1 MKTKRKNIFKSLLAL
16 TLALIMVLGVAPISL
31 AVPAPPHSGSAAK
44 TRMCPLLVDDADIL
58 SNAEEVSL
66 LNKLENISSKSKF
79 DVAVVTV
86 KNIDDRTMQEYTD
99 DFYDYYG
106 YGQNERNDG
115 ILLLVSMREREY
127 HITTAGRCISIF
139 TDARLKDIMRA
150 IEPKLRNADY
160 IGAFNEF
167 AVYCDKIANG
177 SAVASTKAKAA
188 EQKTYGIYTYEV
200 SKYSTTITGCNRS
213 AKGAITIPSKI
224 DGKPVTSIGDW
235 AFKDCTGLTSIMI
248 PNSVTS
254 IGNGTFN
261 GCSSLTSITIP
272 DSVTSIGYY
281 AFWDCTGLTSITI
294 PNSVTRIGYVAFSGC
309 TGLTSINVASGNN
322 YYSGNNGVLFNKKK
336 TELIRYPAGKSQT
349 SYTIPDSVT
358 SIRGNAFAGC
368 TGLTSIAIPNSVT
381 SIGVWAFYG
390 CTGLTSITIPNS
402 VTSIGACAFCGCTGL
417 TRITIPSTVT
427 SIGSGAFAGCTGLK
441 DIYYTGS
448 KDEWKAISVEYDNDS
463 LLNATIHYN
472 CTGEHGSTNNEPN
485 SNSDTSRYFP
495 KGYKF
500 EEDSYNFSNYGDTIS
515 KKYFT
520 TFYGAEKGKLLYK
533 KYHKQGGLCF
543 GMAYTTAAIYNG
555 YPSCSKISTLDKG
568 LFKYK
573 YCENIRDILNNKV
586 QRLSD
591 PTMDKTL
598 ISSKLPIGENVI
610 GIEDYIK
617 YAFVYQFSKT
627 VSDTSVWCDNANVI
641 LDLAKQYTDE
651 NKIGLTIGITGKD
664 KGMEGHRV
672 LVVGYEGNDILV
684 DDPNKTSGWNRI
696 TVNPDGSWTFGNAD
710 NNSYY
715 IRYNVDYQRPFELLK
730 SGKTETA
737 DEEFLDNTA
746 AGETYVEDIDTLDK
760 ESKLLAVDSDSYDL
774 DEKKF
779 SAVYLESGDGQ
790 SVNAYWTDKTTASIK
805 NINGGNRA
813 VEFAGNGYI
822 ISAIVADSSDVDM
835 TLNKNKFKTQ
845 VNSKKGSECTIS
857 VDACREDDSNND
869 ISKKIEIVGI
879 ATDGEVTV
887 ERINKGIRVLGI
899 ENGTVNYYIDD
910 NMVSTEKTDGNG
922 DFFDIKYDAQGE
934 DDTLQIKKVKF
945 SKLRKFLKK
954 IFKAIAKPF
963 KALARYIKKLF
974 SK

>member
-16 TLALIMVLGVAPISL
+16 TLVLIMVLGVAPISL

-99 DFYDYYG
+99 DFYNYYG

-127 HITTAGRCISIF
+127 HITTTGRCISIF

-188 EQKTYGIYTYEV
+188 EQKTYGIYTYKV
-200 SKYSTTITGCNRS
+200 SKYSTTITGCNKS
-213 AKGAITIPSKI
+213 AKGAITMPSKI
-224 DGKPVTSIGDW
+224 DGMPVTSIGDW
-235 AFKDCTGLTSIMI
+235 AFRDCTGLTSIMI

-281 AFWDCTGLTSITI
+281 AFWDCSGLTSITI
-294 PNSVTRIGYVAFSGC
+294 PNSVTSIGYVAFSGC

-381 SIGVWAFYG
+381 SIGDWAFD
-390 CTGLTSITIPNS
+390 
-402 VTSIGACAFCGCTGL
+402 
-417 TRITIPSTVT
+417 
-427 SIGSGAFAGCTGLK
+427 GCTGLK
-441 DIYYTGS
+441 DVYYTGS

-485 SNSDTSRYFP
+485 SNSDTSRHFP

-591 PTMDKTL
+591 PTMRKTV

-651 NKIGLTIGITGKD
+651 NKIGLTIGITEKD
-664 KGMEGHRV
+664 KGMGGHRV

-869 ISKKIEIVGI
+869 ISKKIEIVGT

>member
-16 TLALIMVLGVAPISL
+16 TLALIMVLGVAPISEL
-31 AVPAPPHSGSAAK
+31 AGVDWASLFAPKAEADGKTYKVGDIIEFGSYPQSK
-44 TRMCPLLVDDADIL
+44 VTDSSLVSA
-58 SNAEEVSL
+58 
-66 LNKLENISSKSKF
+66 LNKASKKWVS
-79 DVAVVTV
+79 
-86 KNIDDRTMQEYTD
+86 
-99 DFYDYYG
+99 YG
-106 YGQNERNDG
+106 
-115 ILLLVSMREREY
+115 
-127 HITTAGRCISIF
+127 
-139 TDARLKDIMRA
+139 
-150 IEPKLRNADY
+150 
-160 IGAFNEF
+160 
-167 AVYCDKIANG
+167 
-177 SAVASTKAKAA
+177 
-188 EQKTYGIYTYEV
+188 
-200 SKYSTTITGCNRS
+200 
-213 AKGAITIPSKI
+213 
-224 DGKPVTSIGDW
+224 
-235 AFKDCTGLTSIMI
+235 
-248 PNSVTS
+248 
-254 IGNGTFN
+254 
-261 GCSSLTSITIP
+261 
-272 DSVTSIGYY
+272 
-281 AFWDCTGLTSITI
+281 
-294 PNSVTRIGYVAFSGC
+294 
-309 TGLTSINVASGNN
+309 
-322 YYSGNNGVLFNKKK
+322 YYSGNGSYDIMVQGDWMEYADFTYNGTKYRAVTFSQYRPYRTSAVFSSGNSYQDNNGYTTNNTYYFKYESLKWRVLDHSTGLALCESIIDSQAYSDTAYSYERDPYGYTAYWNDAAHTHYANDYATSSIRAWLNDDFYNTAFSSSQKASILTSELDNKA
-336 TELIRYPAGKSQT
+336 YST
-349 SYTIPDSVT
+349 SYSEYDSETTYDKVFLLSWSEMQNTAYGFTANTRSSSTRQAKGTDYAKCQGLWVGSSNEYSIQRLRSAGEGSDYACVVVSDGNLDYDWDVCHTYYGVRPAIKISNLGSITNNTATSAPDSSDPVT
-358 SIRGNAFAGC
+358 S
-368 TGLTSIAIPNSVT
+368 
-381 SIGVWAFYG
+381 
-390 CTGLTSITIPNS
+390 
-402 VTSIGACAFCGCTGL
+402 
-417 TRITIPSTVT
+417 
-427 SIGSGAFAGCTGLK
+427 
-441 DIYYTGS
+441 
-448 KDEWKAISVEYDNDS
+448 
-463 LLNATIHYN
+463 
-472 CTGEHGSTNNEPN
+472 N
-485 SNSDTSRYFP
+485 SNSKSDTSRHFP

-591 PTMDKTL
+591 PTMRKIV

-651 NKIGLTIGITGKD
+651 NKIGLTIGITEKD
-664 KGMEGHRV
+664 KGMGGHRV

-737 DEEFLDNTA
+737 DKEFLDNTA

-779 SAVYLESGDGQ
+779 SAVYLESGGGQ

-805 NINGGNRA
+805 NINGGNRT

-869 ISKKIEIVGI
+869 ISKKIEIVGT

>member
-188 EQKTYGIYTYEV
+188 EQKTYGIYTYKV
-200 SKYSTTITGCNRS
+200 SKYSTTITGCNKS
-213 AKGAITIPSKI
+213 AKGAITMPSKI
-224 DGKPVTSIGDW
+224 DGMPVTSIGDW
-235 AFKDCTGLTSIMI
+235 AFRDCTGLTSIMI

-281 AFWDCTGLTSITI
+281 AFWDCSGLTSITI
-294 PNSVTRIGYVAFSGC
+294 PNSVTSIGYVAFSGC

-336 TELIRYPAGKSQT
+336 TELIRYPEGKSQT

-358 SIRGNAFAGC
+358 SIRSNAFAGC

-381 SIGVWAFYG
+381 SIGDWAFD
-390 CTGLTSITIPNS
+390 
-402 VTSIGACAFCGCTGL
+402 
-417 TRITIPSTVT
+417 
-427 SIGSGAFAGCTGLK
+427 GCTGLK
-441 DIYYTGS
+441 DVYYTGS

-485 SNSDTSRYFP
+485 SNSDTSRHFP

-591 PTMDKTL
+591 PTMRKTV

-651 NKIGLTIGITGKD
+651 NKIGLTIGITEKD
-664 KGMEGHRV
+664 KGMGGHRV

-737 DEEFLDNTA
+737 DKKFLDNTA

-869 ISKKIEIVGI
+869 ISKKIEIVGT

>member
-16 TLALIMVLGVAPISL
+16 TLALIMVLGVAPISEL
-31 AVPAPPHSGSAAK
+31 AGVDWATLFAPKAEAEGKTYKVGDIIEFGSYPQSKVSDSSLVSALNKVLKNWVSYGYYSGDGSSGSMKPGDWMKYADFVYNGKKYRAV
-44 TRMCPLLVDDADIL
+44 TFSQYRPLATIMTSSAENTFQDDNGYSVNTTYYFEYEPLIWRIL
-58 SNAEEVSL
+58 DPATGL
-66 LNKLENISSKSKF
+66 ILCENIIDSQAYSNTEYGDGSDPYNSSW
-79 DVAVVTV
+79 VAAWNDSMHTYYANDYATSSII
-86 KNIDDRTMQEYTD
+86 KWLNS
-99 DFYDYYG
+99 DFYNTAFT
-106 YGQNERNDG
+106 QAQKSN
-115 ILLLVSMREREY
+115 IL
-127 HITTAGRCISIF
+127 TAELDNKAYS
-139 TDARLKDIMRA
+139 DS
-150 IEPKLRNADY
+150 Y
-160 IGAFNEF
+160 SAFNSKTTYDKVFLLSWNEVQNTAYEF
-167 AVYCDKIANG
+167 RSGVSS
-177 SAVASTKAKAA
+177 SAYR
-188 EQKTYGIYTYEV
+188 E
-200 SKYSTTITGCNRS
+200 
-213 AKGAITIPSKI
+213 AKGTDYAKCQ
-224 DGKPVTSIGDW
+224 GLWVKTS
-235 AFKDCTGLTSIMI
+235 
-248 PNSVTS
+248 
-254 IGNGTFN
+254 N
-261 GCSSLTSITIP
+261 GCSPWRLRSAGNYSDYACDVGYDGDLNNDFSINGTNHGVRPALKISNLSSLDNTN
-272 DSVTSIGYY
+272 
-281 AFWDCTGLTSITI
+281 TGTNPTT
-294 PNSVTRIGYVAFSGC
+294 PNSSA
-309 TGLTSINVASGNN
+309 
-322 YYSGNNGVLFNKKK
+322 
-336 TELIRYPAGKSQT
+336 
-349 SYTIPDSVT
+349 
-358 SIRGNAFAGC
+358 
-368 TGLTSIAIPNSVT
+368 
-381 SIGVWAFYG
+381 
-390 CTGLTSITIPNS
+390 
-402 VTSIGACAFCGCTGL
+402 
-417 TRITIPSTVT
+417 
-427 SIGSGAFAGCTGLK
+427 
-441 DIYYTGS
+441 
-448 KDEWKAISVEYDNDS
+448 
-463 LLNATIHYN
+463 
-472 CTGEHGSTNNEPN
+472 
-485 SNSDTSRYFP
+485 DTSKHFP
-495 KGYKF
+495 KGYDFNK
-500 EEDSYNFSNYGDTIS
+500 DSYDFGNYSDTIS

-520 TFYGAEKGKLLYK
+520 TLYGSDKGKLLYK

-591 PTMDKTL
+591 PTMRKTV

-627 VSDTSVWCDNANVI
+627 VSDTSVWCGNANVI

-651 NKIGLTIGITGKD
+651 NKIGLTIGIIGKD
-664 KGMEGHRV
+664 KGMGGHRV

-715 IRYNVDYQRPFELLK
+715 IRYNVDCQRPFELLK

-869 ISKKIEIVGI
+869 ISKKIEIVGT

>member
-188 EQKTYGIYTYEV
+188 EQKTYGIYTYKV
-200 SKYSTTITGCNRS
+200 SKYSTTITGCNKS
-213 AKGAITIPSKI
+213 AKGAITMPSKI
-224 DGKPVTSIGDW
+224 DGMPVTSIGDW
-235 AFKDCTGLTSIMI
+235 AFRDCTGLTSIMI

-281 AFWDCTGLTSITI
+281 AFWDCSGLTSITI
-294 PNSVTRIGYVAFSGC
+294 PN
-309 TGLTSINVASGNN
+309 
-322 YYSGNNGVLFNKKK
+322 
-336 TELIRYPAGKSQT
+336 
-349 SYTIPDSVT
+349 SVT

-381 SIGVWAFYG
+381 SIGDWAFD
-390 CTGLTSITIPNS
+390 
-402 VTSIGACAFCGCTGL
+402 
-417 TRITIPSTVT
+417 
-427 SIGSGAFAGCTGLK
+427 GCTGLK
-441 DIYYTGS
+441 DVYYTGS

-485 SNSDTSRYFP
+485 SNSDTSRHFP

-664 KGMEGHRV
+664 KGMGGHRV

-737 DEEFLDNTA
+737 DKEFLDNTA

-869 ISKKIEIVGI
+869 ISKKIEIVGT

>member
-1 MKTKRKNIFKSLLAL
+1 
-16 TLALIMVLGVAPISL
+16 
-31 AVPAPPHSGSAAK
+31 
-44 TRMCPLLVDDADIL
+44 
-58 SNAEEVSL
+58 
-66 LNKLENISSKSKF
+66 
-79 DVAVVTV
+79 
-86 KNIDDRTMQEYTD
+86 
-99 DFYDYYG
+99 
-106 YGQNERNDG
+106 
-115 ILLLVSMREREY
+115 
-127 HITTAGRCISIF
+127 
-139 TDARLKDIMRA
+139 
-150 IEPKLRNADY
+150 
-160 IGAFNEF
+160 
-167 AVYCDKIANG
+167 
-177 SAVASTKAKAA
+177 
-188 EQKTYGIYTYEV
+188 
-200 SKYSTTITGCNRS
+200 
-213 AKGAITIPSKI
+213 
-224 DGKPVTSIGDW
+224 
-235 AFKDCTGLTSIMI
+235 
-248 PNSVTS
+248 
-254 IGNGTFN
+254 
-261 GCSSLTSITIP
+261 
-272 DSVTSIGYY
+272 
-281 AFWDCTGLTSITI
+281 
-294 PNSVTRIGYVAFSGC
+294 
-309 TGLTSINVASGNN
+309 
-322 YYSGNNGVLFNKKK
+322 
-336 TELIRYPAGKSQT
+336 
-349 SYTIPDSVT
+349 
-358 SIRGNAFAGC
+358 
-368 TGLTSIAIPNSVT
+368 
-381 SIGVWAFYG
+381 
-390 CTGLTSITIPNS
+390 
-402 VTSIGACAFCGCTGL
+402 
-417 TRITIPSTVT
+417 
-427 SIGSGAFAGCTGLK
+427 
-441 DIYYTGS
+441 
-448 KDEWKAISVEYDNDS
+448 
-463 LLNATIHYN
+463 
-472 CTGEHGSTNNEPN
+472 
-485 SNSDTSRYFP
+485 
-495 KGYKF
+495 
-500 EEDSYNFSNYGDTIS
+500 
-515 KKYFT
+515 
-520 TFYGAEKGKLLYK
+520 
-533 KYHKQGGLCF
+533 
-543 GMAYTTAAIYNG
+543 MAYTTAAIYNG

-664 KGMEGHRV
+664 KGMGGHRV

-737 DEEFLDNTA
+737 DKKFLDNTA

-790 SVNAYWTDKTTASIK
+790 SVNAYWTDKATASIK

-869 ISKKIEIVGI
+869 ISKKIEIVGT

>member
-1 MKTKRKNIFKSLLAL
+1 MLDPKTGFVICKNIIDSQAYSNI
-16 TLALIMVLGVAPISL
+16 TYNYENENWN
-31 AVPAPPHSGSAAK
+31 
-44 TRMCPLLVDDADIL
+44 DAEHTHYANDYATSSIRKW
-58 SNAEEVSL
+58 
-66 LNKLENISSKSKF
+66 LN
-79 DVAVVTV
+79 
-86 KNIDDRTMQEYTD
+86 D
-99 DFYDYYG
+99 DFYNTAFSASQKANILTTELDNRAYSTSYSKYDSETTYDKVFLLSWSEMQNTAYG
-106 YGQNERNDG
+106 FPANIGT
-115 ILLLVSMREREY
+115 S
-127 HITTAGRCISIF
+127 S
-139 TDARLKDIMRA
+139 ARQ
-150 IEPKLRNADY
+150 
-160 IGAFNEF
+160 
-167 AVYCDKIANG
+167 ANG
-177 SAVASTKAKAA
+177 TDYAKCQGLWVSSSNECST
-188 EQKTYGIYTYEV
+188 QRL
-200 SKYSTTITGCNRS
+200 RS
-213 AKGAITIPSKI
+213 AGNYSDYTCYVNSYGLPNYYWGVDLTNYGVRPAIKI
-224 DGKPVTSIGDW
+224 SNLG
-235 AFKDCTGLTSIMI
+235 
-248 PNSVTS
+248 
-254 IGNGTFN
+254 
-261 GCSSLTSITIP
+261 SITNNTATYAP
-272 DSVTSIGYY
+272 DSSEPATAS
-281 AFWDCTGLTSITI
+281 S
-294 PNSVTRIGYVAFSGC
+294 NS
-309 TGLTSINVASGNN
+309 
-322 YYSGNNGVLFNKKK
+322 K
-336 TELIRYPAGKSQT
+336 
-349 SYTIPDSVT
+349 
-358 SIRGNAFAGC
+358 
-368 TGLTSIAIPNSVT
+368 
-381 SIGVWAFYG
+381 
-390 CTGLTSITIPNS
+390 
-402 VTSIGACAFCGCTGL
+402 
-417 TRITIPSTVT
+417 
-427 SIGSGAFAGCTGLK
+427 
-441 DIYYTGS
+441 
-448 KDEWKAISVEYDNDS
+448 
-463 LLNATIHYN
+463 
-472 CTGEHGSTNNEPN
+472 
-485 SNSDTSRYFP
+485 SDTSRHFP
-495 KGYKF
+495 RGYKF

-520 TFYGAEKGKLLYK
+520 TLYGAEKGKLLYK

-573 YCENIRDILNNKV
+573 YCENIRDILNEKV
-586 QRLSD
+586 RRVVD
-591 PTMDKTL
+591 PTMRKTV

-651 NKIGLTIGITGKD
+651 NKIGLTIGITEKD
-664 KGMEGHRV
+664 KGMGGHRV

-869 ISKKIEIVGI
+869 ISKKIEIVGT

>member
-16 TLALIMVLGVAPISL
+16 TLVLIMVLGVAPLSELAGVDWASL
-31 AVPAPPHSGSAAK
+31 FAPKAEADGKTYKVGDIIEFGSYPQSK
-44 TRMCPLLVDDADIL
+44 VTDSSLVSA
-58 SNAEEVSL
+58 
-66 LNKLENISSKSKF
+66 LNKASKKWVS
-79 DVAVVTV
+79 
-86 KNIDDRTMQEYTD
+86 
-99 DFYDYYG
+99 YG
-106 YGQNERNDG
+106 
-115 ILLLVSMREREY
+115 
-127 HITTAGRCISIF
+127 
-139 TDARLKDIMRA
+139 
-150 IEPKLRNADY
+150 
-160 IGAFNEF
+160 
-167 AVYCDKIANG
+167 
-177 SAVASTKAKAA
+177 
-188 EQKTYGIYTYEV
+188 
-200 SKYSTTITGCNRS
+200 
-213 AKGAITIPSKI
+213 
-224 DGKPVTSIGDW
+224 
-235 AFKDCTGLTSIMI
+235 
-248 PNSVTS
+248 
-254 IGNGTFN
+254 
-261 GCSSLTSITIP
+261 
-272 DSVTSIGYY
+272 
-281 AFWDCTGLTSITI
+281 
-294 PNSVTRIGYVAFSGC
+294 
-309 TGLTSINVASGNN
+309 
-322 YYSGNNGVLFNKKK
+322 YYSGNGSYDIMVQGDWMEYADFTYNGTKYRAVTFSQYRPYRTSAVFSSGNSYQDNNGYTTNNTYYFKYESLKWRVLDHSTGLALCESIIDSQAYSDTAYSYERDPYGYTAYWNDAAHTHYANDYATSSIRAWLNDDFYNTAFSSSQKAIILTSELDNKA
-336 TELIRYPAGKSQT
+336 YST
-349 SYTIPDSVT
+349 SYSEYDSETTYDKVFLLSWSEMQNTAYGFTANTRSSSTRQAKGTDYAKCQGLWVGSSNEYSIQRLRSAGEGSDYACVVVSDGNLDYDWDVRHTYYGVRPAIKISNLGSITNNTATSAPDSSDPVT
-358 SIRGNAFAGC
+358 S
-368 TGLTSIAIPNSVT
+368 
-381 SIGVWAFYG
+381 
-390 CTGLTSITIPNS
+390 
-402 VTSIGACAFCGCTGL
+402 
-417 TRITIPSTVT
+417 
-427 SIGSGAFAGCTGLK
+427 
-441 DIYYTGS
+441 
-448 KDEWKAISVEYDNDS
+448 
-463 LLNATIHYN
+463 
-472 CTGEHGSTNNEPN
+472 N
-485 SNSDTSRYFP
+485 SNSKSDTSRHFP

-500 EEDSYNFSNYGDTIS
+500 EEDSYDFSNYGDTIS

-520 TFYGAEKGKLLYK
+520 TLYGAEKGKLLYK

-555 YPSCSKISTLDKG
+555 YPSCSQISTLDKG

-591 PTMDKTL
+591 PTMRKTV

-664 KGMEGHRV
+664 KGMGGHRV

-684 DDPNKTSGWNRI
+684 DDPNKTSDCNRI
-696 TVNPDGSWTFGNAD
+696 TVNPDGSWNFGNAD
-710 NNSYY
+710 NNSYN

-737 DEEFLDNTA
+737 DKEFLDNTA

-779 SAVYLESGDGQ
+779 SAVYLESGGGQ

-805 NINGGNRA
+805 NINGGNRT

-869 ISKKIEIVGI
+869 ISKKIEIVGT

>member
-16 TLALIMVLGVAPISL
+16 TLALIMVLGVAPISEL
-31 AVPAPPHSGSAAK
+31 AGVDWASLFAPKAEADGKTYKVGDIIEFGSYPQSK
-44 TRMCPLLVDDADIL
+44 VTDSSLVSA
-58 SNAEEVSL
+58 
-66 LNKLENISSKSKF
+66 LNKASKKWVS
-79 DVAVVTV
+79 
-86 KNIDDRTMQEYTD
+86 
-99 DFYDYYG
+99 YG
-106 YGQNERNDG
+106 
-115 ILLLVSMREREY
+115 
-127 HITTAGRCISIF
+127 
-139 TDARLKDIMRA
+139 
-150 IEPKLRNADY
+150 
-160 IGAFNEF
+160 
-167 AVYCDKIANG
+167 
-177 SAVASTKAKAA
+177 
-188 EQKTYGIYTYEV
+188 
-200 SKYSTTITGCNRS
+200 
-213 AKGAITIPSKI
+213 
-224 DGKPVTSIGDW
+224 
-235 AFKDCTGLTSIMI
+235 
-248 PNSVTS
+248 
-254 IGNGTFN
+254 
-261 GCSSLTSITIP
+261 
-272 DSVTSIGYY
+272 
-281 AFWDCTGLTSITI
+281 
-294 PNSVTRIGYVAFSGC
+294 
-309 TGLTSINVASGNN
+309 
-322 YYSGNNGVLFNKKK
+322 YYSGNGSYDIMVQGDWMEYADFTYNGTKYRAVTFSQYRPYRTSAVFSSGNSYQDNNGYTTNNTYYFKYESLKWRVLDHSTGLALCESIIDSQAYSDTAYSYERDPYGYTAYWNDAAHTHYANDYATSSIRAWLNDDFYNTAFSSSQKASILTSELDNKA
-336 TELIRYPAGKSQT
+336 YST
-349 SYTIPDSVT
+349 SYSEYDSETTYDKVFLLSWSEMQNTAYGFTANTRSSSTRQAKGTDYAKCQGLWVGSSNEYSIQRLRSAGEGSDYACVVVSDGNLDYDWDVRHTYYGVRPAIKISNLGSITNNTATSAPDSSDPVT
-358 SIRGNAFAGC
+358 S
-368 TGLTSIAIPNSVT
+368 
-381 SIGVWAFYG
+381 
-390 CTGLTSITIPNS
+390 
-402 VTSIGACAFCGCTGL
+402 
-417 TRITIPSTVT
+417 
-427 SIGSGAFAGCTGLK
+427 
-441 DIYYTGS
+441 
-448 KDEWKAISVEYDNDS
+448 
-463 LLNATIHYN
+463 
-472 CTGEHGSTNNEPN
+472 N
-485 SNSDTSRYFP
+485 SNSKSDTSRHFP

-500 EEDSYNFSNYGDTIS
+500 EEDSYDFSNYGDTIS

-520 TFYGAEKGKLLYK
+520 TLYGAEKGKLLYK

-555 YPSCSKISTLDKG
+555 YPSCSQISTLDKG

-664 KGMEGHRV
+664 KGMGGHRV

-869 ISKKIEIVGI
+869 ISKKIEIVGT

>member
-188 EQKTYGIYTYEV
+188 EQKTYGIYTYKV
-200 SKYSTTITGCNRS
+200 SKYSTTITGCNKS
-213 AKGAITIPSKI
+213 AKGAITMPSKI
-224 DGKPVTSIGDW
+224 DGMPVTSIGDW
-235 AFKDCTGLTSIMI
+235 AFRDCTGLTSIMI

-281 AFWDCTGLTSITI
+281 AFWDCSGLTSITI
-294 PNSVTRIGYVAFSGC
+294 PNSVTSIGYVAFSGC

-381 SIGVWAFYG
+381 SIGDWAFD
-390 CTGLTSITIPNS
+390 
-402 VTSIGACAFCGCTGL
+402 
-417 TRITIPSTVT
+417 
-427 SIGSGAFAGCTGLK
+427 GCTGLK
-441 DIYYTGS
+441 DVYYTGS

-485 SNSDTSRYFP
+485 SNSDTSRHFP

-664 KGMEGHRV
+664 KGMGGHRV

-737 DEEFLDNTA
+737 DKEFLDNTA

-869 ISKKIEIVGI
+869 ISKKIEIVGT

>member
-16 TLALIMVLGVAPISL
+16 TLVLIMVLGIAPISEL
-31 AVPAPPHSGSAAK
+31 AGVDWATLFAPKAEAEGKTYKVGDIIEFGSYPQSKVSDSSLVSALNKVLKNWVSYGYYSGDGSSGSMKPGDWMKYADFVYNGKKYRAV
-44 TRMCPLLVDDADIL
+44 TFSQYRPLATIMTSSAENTFQDDNGYSINTTYYFEYEPLIWRIL
-58 SNAEEVSL
+58 DPATGL
-66 LNKLENISSKSKF
+66 ILCENIIDSQAYSNTEYGDGSDPYNSSWAAAWNDSMHTYYANDYATSSIIKWLNS
-79 DVAVVTV
+79 
-86 KNIDDRTMQEYTD
+86 
-99 DFYDYYG
+99 DFYNTAFT
-106 YGQNERNDG
+106 QAQKSN
-115 ILLLVSMREREY
+115 IL
-127 HITTAGRCISIF
+127 TAELDNKAYS
-139 TDARLKDIMRA
+139 DS
-150 IEPKLRNADY
+150 Y
-160 IGAFNEF
+160 SAFNSKTT
-167 AVYCDKIANG
+167 YDKVFLLSWNEVQNTAYG
-177 SAVASTKAKAA
+177 FRSGVSSSAYR
-188 EQKTYGIYTYEV
+188 E
-200 SKYSTTITGCNRS
+200 
-213 AKGAITIPSKI
+213 AKGTDYAKCQ
-224 DGKPVTSIGDW
+224 GLWVKTS
-235 AFKDCTGLTSIMI
+235 
-248 PNSVTS
+248 
-254 IGNGTFN
+254 N
-261 GCSSLTSITIP
+261 GCSPWRLRSAGNYSDYACDVGYDGDLNNDFSINGTNPGVRPALKISNLSSLDNTN
-272 DSVTSIGYY
+272 
-281 AFWDCTGLTSITI
+281 TGTNPTT
-294 PNSVTRIGYVAFSGC
+294 PNSSA
-309 TGLTSINVASGNN
+309 
-322 YYSGNNGVLFNKKK
+322 
-336 TELIRYPAGKSQT
+336 
-349 SYTIPDSVT
+349 
-358 SIRGNAFAGC
+358 
-368 TGLTSIAIPNSVT
+368 
-381 SIGVWAFYG
+381 
-390 CTGLTSITIPNS
+390 
-402 VTSIGACAFCGCTGL
+402 
-417 TRITIPSTVT
+417 
-427 SIGSGAFAGCTGLK
+427 
-441 DIYYTGS
+441 
-448 KDEWKAISVEYDNDS
+448 
-463 LLNATIHYN
+463 
-472 CTGEHGSTNNEPN
+472 
-485 SNSDTSRYFP
+485 DTSKHFP
-495 KGYKF
+495 KGYDFNK
-500 EEDSYNFSNYGDTIS
+500 DSYDFGNYSDTIS

-520 TFYGAEKGKLLYK
+520 TLYGSDKGKLLYK
-533 KYHKQGGLCF
+533 KYNKAGGLCF

-664 KGMEGHRV
+664 KGMGGHRV

-737 DEEFLDNTA
+737 DKEFLDNTA

-805 NINGGNRA
+805 NINGGNRT

-869 ISKKIEIVGI
+869 ISKKIEIVGT

>member
-188 EQKTYGIYTYEV
+188 EQKTYGIYTYKV
-200 SKYSTTITGCNRS
+200 SKYSTTITGCNKS
-213 AKGAITIPSKI
+213 AKGAITMPSKI
-224 DGKPVTSIGDW
+224 DGMPVTSIGDW
-235 AFKDCTGLTSIMI
+235 AFRDCTGLTSIMI

-281 AFWDCTGLTSITI
+281 AFWDCSGLTSITI
-294 PNSVTRIGYVAFSGC
+294 PNSVTSIGYVAFSGC

-336 TELIRYPAGKSQT
+336 TELIRYPEGKSQT

-381 SIGVWAFYG
+381 SIGDWAFD
-390 CTGLTSITIPNS
+390 
-402 VTSIGACAFCGCTGL
+402 
-417 TRITIPSTVT
+417 
-427 SIGSGAFAGCTGLK
+427 GCTGLK
-441 DIYYTGS
+441 DVYYTGS

-485 SNSDTSRYFP
+485 SNSDTSRHFP

-664 KGMEGHRV
+664 KGMGGHRV

-845 VNSKKGSECTIS
+845 VNSKKRSECTIS

-869 ISKKIEIVGI
+869 ISKKIEIVGT

-963 KALARYIKKLF
+963 KALARYIEKLF

>member
-1 MKTKRKNIFKSLLAL
+1 
-16 TLALIMVLGVAPISL
+16 
-31 AVPAPPHSGSAAK
+31 
-44 TRMCPLLVDDADIL
+44 
-58 SNAEEVSL
+58 
-66 LNKLENISSKSKF
+66 
-79 DVAVVTV
+79 
-86 KNIDDRTMQEYTD
+86 
-99 DFYDYYG
+99 
-106 YGQNERNDG
+106 
-115 ILLLVSMREREY
+115 
-127 HITTAGRCISIF
+127 
-139 TDARLKDIMRA
+139 
-150 IEPKLRNADY
+150 
-160 IGAFNEF
+160 
-167 AVYCDKIANG
+167 
-177 SAVASTKAKAA
+177 
-188 EQKTYGIYTYEV
+188 
-200 SKYSTTITGCNRS
+200 
-213 AKGAITIPSKI
+213 
-224 DGKPVTSIGDW
+224 
-235 AFKDCTGLTSIMI
+235 
-248 PNSVTS
+248 
-254 IGNGTFN
+254 
-261 GCSSLTSITIP
+261 
-272 DSVTSIGYY
+272 
-281 AFWDCTGLTSITI
+281 
-294 PNSVTRIGYVAFSGC
+294 
-309 TGLTSINVASGNN
+309 
-322 YYSGNNGVLFNKKK
+322 
-336 TELIRYPAGKSQT
+336 
-349 SYTIPDSVT
+349 
-358 SIRGNAFAGC
+358 
-368 TGLTSIAIPNSVT
+368 
-381 SIGVWAFYG
+381 
-390 CTGLTSITIPNS
+390 
-402 VTSIGACAFCGCTGL
+402 
-417 TRITIPSTVT
+417 
-427 SIGSGAFAGCTGLK
+427 
-441 DIYYTGS
+441 
-448 KDEWKAISVEYDNDS
+448 
-463 LLNATIHYN
+463 
-472 CTGEHGSTNNEPN
+472 
-485 SNSDTSRYFP
+485 
-495 KGYKF
+495 
-500 EEDSYNFSNYGDTIS
+500 
-515 KKYFT
+515 
-520 TFYGAEKGKLLYK
+520 
-533 KYHKQGGLCF
+533 
-543 GMAYTTAAIYNG
+543 MAYTTAAIYNG

-591 PTMDKTL
+591 PTMRKTV

-664 KGMEGHRV
+664 KGMGGHRV

-696 TVNPDGSWTFGNAD
+696 TVNPDGSWIFGNAD

-869 ISKKIEIVGI
+869 ISKKIEIVGT

>member
-16 TLALIMVLGVAPISL
+16 TLALIMVLGSAPLSALAGVDFASLFAPKAEATGKEYKVGDIISFGSYPQSRVTDSSTVSAL
-31 AVPAPPHSGSAAK
+31 DKISKNWVSYGYYSGDGTGGSMK
-44 TRMCPLLVDDADIL
+44 QGDWMKYADITYNGAKYRAVTF
-58 SNAEEVSL
+58 SQYRPWYTSYKSSSDCTYQDDNGYTPNNIYYFKYEP
-66 LNKLENISSKSKF
+66 LEWRVLDPKTGFVIC
-79 DVAVVTV
+79 
-86 KNIDDRTMQEYTD
+86 KNIIDSQAYSNITYNYENENWNDAEHTHYANDYATSSIRKWLND
-99 DFYDYYG
+99 DFYNTAFSAS
-106 YGQNERNDG
+106 QKAN
-115 ILLLVSMREREY
+115 IL
-127 HITTAGRCISIF
+127 TTEL
-139 TDARLKDIMRA
+139 DNRA
-150 IEPKLRNADY
+150 Y
-160 IGAFNEF
+160 
-167 AVYCDKIANG
+167 
-177 SAVASTKAKAA
+177 STS
-188 EQKTYGIYTYEV
+188 Y
-200 SKYSTTITGCNRS
+200 SKYDSETTYDKVFLLSWSEMQNTAYGFPANIGTSSARQAKGTDYAKCQGLWVSSSNECSTQRLRS
-213 AKGAITIPSKI
+213 AGNYSDYTCYVNSYGFPNYYWGVDLTNYGVRPAIKI
-224 DGKPVTSIGDW
+224 SNLG
-235 AFKDCTGLTSIMI
+235 
-248 PNSVTS
+248 
-254 IGNGTFN
+254 
-261 GCSSLTSITIP
+261 SITNNTATYAP
-272 DSVTSIGYY
+272 DSSEPATAS
-281 AFWDCTGLTSITI
+281 S
-294 PNSVTRIGYVAFSGC
+294 NS
-309 TGLTSINVASGNN
+309 
-322 YYSGNNGVLFNKKK
+322 K
-336 TELIRYPAGKSQT
+336 
-349 SYTIPDSVT
+349 
-358 SIRGNAFAGC
+358 
-368 TGLTSIAIPNSVT
+368 
-381 SIGVWAFYG
+381 
-390 CTGLTSITIPNS
+390 
-402 VTSIGACAFCGCTGL
+402 
-417 TRITIPSTVT
+417 
-427 SIGSGAFAGCTGLK
+427 
-441 DIYYTGS
+441 
-448 KDEWKAISVEYDNDS
+448 
-463 LLNATIHYN
+463 
-472 CTGEHGSTNNEPN
+472 
-485 SNSDTSRYFP
+485 SDTSRHFP
-495 KGYKF
+495 RGYKF

-573 YCENIRDILNNKV
+573 YCENIRDILNEKV
-586 QRLSD
+586 RRVVD
-591 PTMDKTL
+591 PTMRKTV

-627 VSDTSVWCDNANVI
+627 VSDTSVWCGNANVI

-746 AGETYVEDIDTLDK
+746 ARETYVEDIDTLDK

-779 SAVYLESGDGQ
+779 SAVYLESGEGQ

-869 ISKKIEIVGI
+869 ISKKIEIVGT

>member
-16 TLALIMVLGVAPISL
+16 TLALIMVLGVAPISEL
-31 AVPAPPHSGSAAK
+31 AGVDWASLFAPKAEADGKTYKVGDIIEFGSYPQSK
-44 TRMCPLLVDDADIL
+44 VTGSSLVSA
-58 SNAEEVSL
+58 
-66 LNKLENISSKSKF
+66 LNKASKKWVS
-79 DVAVVTV
+79 
-86 KNIDDRTMQEYTD
+86 
-99 DFYDYYG
+99 YG
-106 YGQNERNDG
+106 
-115 ILLLVSMREREY
+115 
-127 HITTAGRCISIF
+127 
-139 TDARLKDIMRA
+139 
-150 IEPKLRNADY
+150 
-160 IGAFNEF
+160 
-167 AVYCDKIANG
+167 
-177 SAVASTKAKAA
+177 
-188 EQKTYGIYTYEV
+188 
-200 SKYSTTITGCNRS
+200 
-213 AKGAITIPSKI
+213 
-224 DGKPVTSIGDW
+224 
-235 AFKDCTGLTSIMI
+235 
-248 PNSVTS
+248 
-254 IGNGTFN
+254 
-261 GCSSLTSITIP
+261 
-272 DSVTSIGYY
+272 
-281 AFWDCTGLTSITI
+281 
-294 PNSVTRIGYVAFSGC
+294 
-309 TGLTSINVASGNN
+309 
-322 YYSGNNGVLFNKKK
+322 YYSGNGSYDVMVQGDWMEYADFTYNGTKYRAVTFSQYRPYRTSAVFSSGNSYQDNNGYTTNNTYYFKYESLKWRVLDHSTGLALCESIIDSQAYSDTAYSYERDPYGYTAYWNDAAHTHYANDYATSSIRAWLNDDFYNTAFSSSQKASILTSELDNKA
-336 TELIRYPAGKSQT
+336 YST
-349 SYTIPDSVT
+349 SYSEYDSETTYDKVFLLSWSEMQNTAYGFTANTRSSSTRQAKGTDYAKCQGLWVGSSNEYSIQRLRSAGEGSDYACVVVSDGNLDYDWDVRHTYYGVRPAIKISNLGSITNNTATSAPDSSDPVT
-358 SIRGNAFAGC
+358 S
-368 TGLTSIAIPNSVT
+368 
-381 SIGVWAFYG
+381 
-390 CTGLTSITIPNS
+390 
-402 VTSIGACAFCGCTGL
+402 
-417 TRITIPSTVT
+417 
-427 SIGSGAFAGCTGLK
+427 
-441 DIYYTGS
+441 
-448 KDEWKAISVEYDNDS
+448 
-463 LLNATIHYN
+463 
-472 CTGEHGSTNNEPN
+472 N
-485 SNSDTSRYFP
+485 SNSKSDTSRHFP

-500 EEDSYNFSNYGDTIS
+500 EEDSYDFSNYGDTIS

-520 TFYGAEKGKLLYK
+520 TLYGAEKGKLLYK

-555 YPSCSKISTLDKG
+555 YPSCSQISTLDKG

-664 KGMEGHRV
+664 KGMGGHRV

-684 DDPNKTSGWNRI
+684 DDPNKTSDCNRI
-696 TVNPDGSWTFGNAD
+696 TVNPDGSWNFGNAD
-710 NNSYY
+710 NNSYN

-737 DEEFLDNTA
+737 DKEFLDNTA

-779 SAVYLESGDGQ
+779 SAVYLESGGGQ

-805 NINGGNRA
+805 NINGGNRT

-869 ISKKIEIVGI
+869 ISKKIEIVGT

>member
-188 EQKTYGIYTYEV
+188 EQKTYGIYTYKV
-200 SKYSTTITGCNRS
+200 SKYSTTITGCNKS
-213 AKGAITIPSKI
+213 AKGAITMPSKI
-224 DGKPVTSIGDW
+224 DGMPVTSIG
-235 AFKDCTGLTSIMI
+235 AFAFDGCTG
-248 PNSVTS
+248 
-254 IGNGTFN
+254 
-261 GCSSLTSITIP
+261 LTSITIP
-272 DSVTSIGYY
+272 DSVT
-281 AFWDCTGLTSITI
+281 
-294 PNSVTRIGYVAFSGC
+294 RIGDGAFS
-309 TGLTSINVASGNN
+309 
-322 YYSGNNGVLFNKKK
+322 
-336 TELIRYPAGKSQT
+336 
-349 SYTIPDSVT
+349 
-358 SIRGNAFAGC
+358 
-368 TGLTSIAIPNSVT
+368 
-381 SIGVWAFYG
+381 G

-402 VTSIGACAFCGCTGL
+402 VTSIGDGAFLECTGL
-417 TRITIPSTVT
+417 TSITIPNSVT
-427 SIGSGAFAGCTGLK
+427 SIGDEAFWDCTGLK
-441 DIYYTGS
+441 DVYYTGS
-448 KDEWKAISVEYDNDS
+448 KDEWKAISVGSYNDN

-485 SNSDTSRYFP
+485 SNSDTSRHFP

-500 EEDSYNFSNYGDTIS
+500 EEDSYNFSNYSDTIS

-520 TFYGAEKGKLLYK
+520 TLYGSDKGKLLYK
-533 KYHKQGGLCF
+533 KYNKAGGLCF
-543 GMAYTTAAIYNG
+543 GMAYSTAAIYNG
-555 YPSCSKISTLDKG
+555 YPSCSKISTLDDS

-573 YCENIRDILNNKV
+573 LCENIRDV
-586 QRLSD
+586 QNIKYKNYIND
-591 PTMDKTL
+591 EEKTWV
-598 ISSKLPIGENVI
+598 SSKLPIGEKVI

-617 YAFVYQFSKT
+617 YTYIHQFSKE
-627 VSDTSVWCDNANVI
+627 VADNSVWCADANVI
-641 LDLAKQYTDE
+641 LNLAKKYTDE
-651 NKIGLTIGITGKD
+651 NKIGLMISMVRKD
-664 KGMEGHRV
+664 NKGGHGV

-684 DDPNKTSGWNRI
+684 DDSNKRDGYNRI
-696 TVNPDGSWTFGNAD
+696 TVNSDSSWSFNGLTNY
-710 NNSYY
+710 NSKTCY
-715 IRYNVDYQRPFELLK
+715 IRYNTDYQRPFELLE
-730 SGKTETA
+730 SGKSETVSESFIGDVKTE
-737 DEEFLDNTA
+737 
-746 AGETYVEDIDTLDK
+746 ETYIEGMDCQDK
-760 ESKLLAVDSDSYDL
+760 DSNLLVVDSDSYNL
-774 DEKKF
+774 DKSKL
-779 SAVYLESGDGQ
+779 SAVYIESGEGTGAD
-790 SVNAYWTDKTTASIK
+790 AYWTDEKSASID
-805 NINGGNRA
+805 NVSGGNHE
-813 VEFAGNGYI
+813 VNFAGNGSI
-822 ISAIVADSSDVDM
+822 VSAVVADASNVAM
-835 TLNKNKFKTQ
+835 TIDKNDIKVQ
-845 VNSKKGSECTIS
+845 VNSNKGSRCAIS
-857 VDACREDDSNND
+857 VDTCRDDDS
-869 ISKKIEIVGI
+869 SRKIEIIGT

-887 ERINKGIRVLGI
+887 ERIKKGIRVYGL
-899 ENGTVNYYIDD
+899 ENGTANYYVDD
-910 NMVSTEKTDGNG
+910 NVAFTESTDDMGSN
-922 DFFDIKYDAQGE
+922 FDIRYDTQSD
-934 DDTLQIKKVKF
+934 DDTVKIKKVRF

>member
-16 TLALIMVLGVAPISL
+16 TLVLIMVLGVAPISEL
-31 AVPAPPHSGSAAK
+31 ADVNWAGIFAPKAEAEGKAYKVGDIVEFGSYPQSK
-44 TRMCPLLVDDADIL
+44 VTDSSLVSA
-58 SNAEEVSL
+58 
-66 LNKLENISSKSKF
+66 LNKASKKWVSYGYYSGDGSDGSMKPGDWMEYADFVYNGKKYRAVTFSQYRPLATIMTSSAENTFQDDNGYSVNTTYYFEYEPLIWRILDPATGLILCENIIDSQAYSNTEYGDGSDPYNSSWAAAWNDSMHTYYANDYATSSIIKWLNS
-79 DVAVVTV
+79 
-86 KNIDDRTMQEYTD
+86 
-99 DFYDYYG
+99 DFYNTAFT
-106 YGQNERNDG
+106 QAQKSN
-115 ILLLVSMREREY
+115 IL
-127 HITTAGRCISIF
+127 TAELDNKAYS
-139 TDARLKDIMRA
+139 DS
-150 IEPKLRNADY
+150 Y
-160 IGAFNEF
+160 SAFNSKTT
-167 AVYCDKIANG
+167 YDKVFLLSWNEVQNTAYG
-177 SAVASTKAKAA
+177 FRSGVSSSAYR
-188 EQKTYGIYTYEV
+188 E
-200 SKYSTTITGCNRS
+200 
-213 AKGAITIPSKI
+213 AKGTDYAKCQ
-224 DGKPVTSIGDW
+224 GLWVKTS
-235 AFKDCTGLTSIMI
+235 
-248 PNSVTS
+248 
-254 IGNGTFN
+254 N
-261 GCSSLTSITIP
+261 GCSPWRLRSAGNYSDYACDVGYDGDLNNDFSIEGTNHGVRPALKISNLSSLDNTN
-272 DSVTSIGYY
+272 
-281 AFWDCTGLTSITI
+281 TGTNPTT
-294 PNSVTRIGYVAFSGC
+294 PNSSA
-309 TGLTSINVASGNN
+309 
-322 YYSGNNGVLFNKKK
+322 
-336 TELIRYPAGKSQT
+336 
-349 SYTIPDSVT
+349 
-358 SIRGNAFAGC
+358 
-368 TGLTSIAIPNSVT
+368 
-381 SIGVWAFYG
+381 
-390 CTGLTSITIPNS
+390 
-402 VTSIGACAFCGCTGL
+402 
-417 TRITIPSTVT
+417 
-427 SIGSGAFAGCTGLK
+427 
-441 DIYYTGS
+441 
-448 KDEWKAISVEYDNDS
+448 
-463 LLNATIHYN
+463 
-472 CTGEHGSTNNEPN
+472 
-485 SNSDTSRYFP
+485 DTSKHFP
-495 KGYKF
+495 KGYDFNK
-500 EEDSYNFSNYGDTIS
+500 DSYDFGNYSDTIS

-520 TFYGAEKGKLLYK
+520 TLYGSDKGKLLYK

-555 YPSCSKISTLDKG
+555 YPSCSQISTLDKG

-627 VSDTSVWCDNANVI
+627 VSDTSVWCGNANVI

-746 AGETYVEDIDTLDK
+746 AGEIYVEDIDTLDK

-869 ISKKIEIVGI
+869 ISKKIEIVGT

>member
-16 TLALIMVLGVAPISL
+16 TLALIMVLGVAPISEL
-31 AVPAPPHSGSAAK
+31 AGVDWASLFAPKAEADGKTYKVGDIIEFGSYPQSK
-44 TRMCPLLVDDADIL
+44 VTDSSLVSA
-58 SNAEEVSL
+58 
-66 LNKLENISSKSKF
+66 LNKASKKWVS
-79 DVAVVTV
+79 
-86 KNIDDRTMQEYTD
+86 
-99 DFYDYYG
+99 YG
-106 YGQNERNDG
+106 
-115 ILLLVSMREREY
+115 
-127 HITTAGRCISIF
+127 
-139 TDARLKDIMRA
+139 
-150 IEPKLRNADY
+150 
-160 IGAFNEF
+160 
-167 AVYCDKIANG
+167 
-177 SAVASTKAKAA
+177 
-188 EQKTYGIYTYEV
+188 
-200 SKYSTTITGCNRS
+200 
-213 AKGAITIPSKI
+213 
-224 DGKPVTSIGDW
+224 
-235 AFKDCTGLTSIMI
+235 
-248 PNSVTS
+248 
-254 IGNGTFN
+254 
-261 GCSSLTSITIP
+261 
-272 DSVTSIGYY
+272 
-281 AFWDCTGLTSITI
+281 
-294 PNSVTRIGYVAFSGC
+294 
-309 TGLTSINVASGNN
+309 
-322 YYSGNNGVLFNKKK
+322 YYSGNGSYDIMVQGDWMEYADFTYNGTKYRAVTFSQYRPYRTSAVFSSGNSYQDNNGYTTNNTYYFKYESLKWRVLDHSTGLALCESIIDSQAYSDTAYSYERDPYGYTAYWNDAAHTHYANDYATSSIRAWLNDDFYNTAFSSSQKASILTSELDNKA
-336 TELIRYPAGKSQT
+336 YST
-349 SYTIPDSVT
+349 SYSEYDSETTYDKVFLLSWSEMQNTAYGFTANTRSSSTRQAKGTDYAKCQGLWVGSSNEYSIQRLRSAGEGSDYACVVVSDGNLDYDWDVRHTYYGVRPAIKISNLGSITNNTATSAPDSSDPVT
-358 SIRGNAFAGC
+358 S
-368 TGLTSIAIPNSVT
+368 
-381 SIGVWAFYG
+381 
-390 CTGLTSITIPNS
+390 
-402 VTSIGACAFCGCTGL
+402 
-417 TRITIPSTVT
+417 
-427 SIGSGAFAGCTGLK
+427 
-441 DIYYTGS
+441 
-448 KDEWKAISVEYDNDS
+448 
-463 LLNATIHYN
+463 
-472 CTGEHGSTNNEPN
+472 N
-485 SNSDTSRYFP
+485 SNSKSDTSRHFP

-500 EEDSYNFSNYGDTIS
+500 EEDSYDFSNYGDTIS

-520 TFYGAEKGKLLYK
+520 TLYGAEKGKLLYK

-555 YPSCSKISTLDKG
+555 YPSCSQISTLDKG

-664 KGMEGHRV
+664 KGMGGHRV

-684 DDPNKTSGWNRI
+684 DDPNKTSDCNRI

-737 DEEFLDNTA
+737 DKEFLDNTA

-869 ISKKIEIVGI
+869 ISKKIEIVGT

>member
-16 TLALIMVLGVAPISL
+16 TLALIMVLGVAPISEL
-31 AVPAPPHSGSAAK
+31 AGVDWASLFAPKAEADGKTYKVGDIIEFGSYPQSK
-44 TRMCPLLVDDADIL
+44 VTDSSLVSA
-58 SNAEEVSL
+58 
-66 LNKLENISSKSKF
+66 LNKASKKWVS
-79 DVAVVTV
+79 
-86 KNIDDRTMQEYTD
+86 
-99 DFYDYYG
+99 YG
-106 YGQNERNDG
+106 
-115 ILLLVSMREREY
+115 
-127 HITTAGRCISIF
+127 
-139 TDARLKDIMRA
+139 
-150 IEPKLRNADY
+150 
-160 IGAFNEF
+160 
-167 AVYCDKIANG
+167 
-177 SAVASTKAKAA
+177 
-188 EQKTYGIYTYEV
+188 
-200 SKYSTTITGCNRS
+200 
-213 AKGAITIPSKI
+213 
-224 DGKPVTSIGDW
+224 
-235 AFKDCTGLTSIMI
+235 
-248 PNSVTS
+248 
-254 IGNGTFN
+254 
-261 GCSSLTSITIP
+261 
-272 DSVTSIGYY
+272 
-281 AFWDCTGLTSITI
+281 
-294 PNSVTRIGYVAFSGC
+294 
-309 TGLTSINVASGNN
+309 
-322 YYSGNNGVLFNKKK
+322 YYSGNGSYDIMVQGDWMEYADFTYNGTKYRAVTFSQYRPYRTSAVFSSGNSYQDNNGYTTNNTYYFKYESLKWRVLDHSTGLALCESIIDSQAYSDTAYSYERDPYGYTAYWNDAAHTHYANDYATSSIRAWLNDDFYNTAFSSSQKASILTSELDNKA
-336 TELIRYPAGKSQT
+336 YST
-349 SYTIPDSVT
+349 SYSEYDSETTYDKVFLLSWSEMQNTAYGFTANTRSSSTRQAKGTDYAKCQGLWVGSSNEYSIQRLRSAGEGSDYACVVVSDGNLDYDWDVRHTYYGVRPAIKISNLGSITNNTATSAPDSSDPVT
-358 SIRGNAFAGC
+358 S
-368 TGLTSIAIPNSVT
+368 NS
-381 SIGVWAFYG
+381 
-390 CTGLTSITIPNS
+390 
-402 VTSIGACAFCGCTGL
+402 
-417 TRITIPSTVT
+417 
-427 SIGSGAFAGCTGLK
+427 
-441 DIYYTGS
+441 
-448 KDEWKAISVEYDNDS
+448 
-463 LLNATIHYN
+463 
-472 CTGEHGSTNNEPN
+472 N
-485 SNSDTSRYFP
+485 SNSDTSRHFP

-555 YPSCSKISTLDKG
+555 YPSCSQISTLDKG

-664 KGMEGHRV
+664 KGMGGHRV

-737 DEEFLDNTA
+737 DKEFLDNTA

-869 ISKKIEIVGI
+869 ISKKIEIVGT